1 MSYEYWNEIR
11 GGGTATLPRTGPK
24 AGPAKAPKP
33 TKASK
38 LAGLAQRSSL
48 AQLFAGVLGAVFVAV
63 GVLGFIPGIVSMFG
77 ELTFVGPDSEAQL
90 LGLFDVSVAHNIVH
104 ILFGVGLLAAR
115 SVVWSLRYLV
125 LGGAAYLA
133 VFVYGLLVVGSDSAI
148 NFLPV
153 NAADNVLHLALGV
166 TMVALGVVARRA
178 VHASP
183 AAA

>member
-11 GGGTATLPRTGPK
+11 GGGTATLPKSEPQ
-24 AGPAKAPKP
+24 AGPARSPKP
-33 TKASK
+33 ARESK

-48 AQLFAGVLGAVFVAV
+48 AQLFAGGLGVVFLAV

-77 ELTFVGPDSEAQL
+77 ELTFVGPDSDAQL
-90 LGLFDVSVAHNIVH
+90 LGLFDVSVAHNLVH

-115 SVVWSLRYLV
+115 SVAWSLRYLV

-166 TMVALGVVARRA
+166 AMIALGLVARRA
-178 VHASP
+178 IRTSP